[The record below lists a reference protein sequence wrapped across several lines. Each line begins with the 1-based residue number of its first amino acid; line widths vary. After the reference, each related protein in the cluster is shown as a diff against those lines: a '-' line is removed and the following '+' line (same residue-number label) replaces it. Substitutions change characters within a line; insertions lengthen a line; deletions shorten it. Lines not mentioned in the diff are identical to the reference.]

1 MHAHGQVHSQTKPS
15 LTPPLSWPLIRAGAE
30 VPTPA
35 PFSYPLPEL
44 PPTLPP
50 TSALCSDSPTK
61 SPNSIKFASGLKTG
75 PALTL
80 LGLKSP
86 FCFPASRP
94 SPGVFMPSAPAL
106 GVPQLRPAP
115 SRVTPPSPLSP
126 QALALLTEVTMGGLV
141 LVSGTLRPGAPLS
154 SWPCPV
160 NLHPL
165 THLTLISH
173 GSSV

>member
-1 MHAHGQVHSQTKPS
+1 MNHFSYLTPPLAISPASPSGLSPRLLTVTHEGHMHAHGQVHSQTKPS
-15 LTPPLSWPLIRAGAE
+15 LTPPLSRPLIRAGAE

-35 PFSYPLPEL
+35 PFSYPLPEV

-94 SPGVFMPSAPAL
+94 SPGVSCPRHPLLVSPSCVQPPPGPPL
-106 GVPQLRPAP
+106 LRPFLP
-115 SRVTPPSPLSP
+115 
-126 QALALLTEVTMGGLV
+126 
-141 LVSGTLRPGAPLS
+141 RP
-154 SWPCPV
+154 WPC
-160 NLHPL
+160 
-165 THLTLISH
+165 
-173 GSSV
+173 